1 MTDQRYTPPDW
12 SCGVGDVIESTLSD
26 GKMLR
31 CELSTHEAA
40 AFGSELVLSGR
51 WKKAE
56 RKERN
61 EREGPD

>member
-1 MTDQRYTPPDW
+1 MTNQTFQCPDW

-26 GKMLR
+26 GKVLR

-56 RKERN
+56 RKERD
-61 EREGPD
+61 ETKE